1 MMASSRS
8 LTSPKKTNSTAKIL
22 YLLLALITLSIYT
35 GAQDPINPIK
45 QCILLLFSAWLLPK
59 IWYKSQIKHAINF
72 FNYKLN
78 LFIIL
83 FVFLFFQ
90 LISALVSSDIIT
102 GILGDHQRR
111 NGFLTY
117 FSLSI
122 ILIYTILNFDKKL
135 YASFGKF
142 IIIFSIFLGCYGL
155 LQSVG
160 KDFVDWNNPYNNLI
174 LTVGN
179 PNFASS
185 LLAILGI
192 LLTSI
197 ALDKSFRSLYRF
209 TSIIILILFIC
220 LMVSSNSIQ
229 GLVVYAVGI
238 SSFFGYYL
246 YKKFGINYLVIT
258 YLVFLLVS
266 VGLAIFGTLQ
276 KGPFKYFL
284 YKESVSIRGYYWR
297 AAIEM
302 FRANPI
308 FGVGTDQYGTFFRL
322 YREST
327 YPLRYGFEITSSNAH
342 NVYLQF
348 LSTSGVL
355 VGISYLVLIGL
366 IFKCSVENLKS
377 SRSDESPSMV
387 YAGIFFAW
395 IGYVIQGIISI
406 DNISLSIWGWFLGGA
421 LLSRSLQKVEPNNL
435 PRKSELSFLLAS
447 FFVLSSF
454 YFCTFILRAEI
465 DMQNQMRISN
475 IENTPENRKYFVSAT
490 NKVYLNPIAPPFYK
504 RIVSERLF
512 DGSEQILAL
521 ERIDELIEK
530 NPYICENYYSRITI
544 NQNLGNVLEV
554 VKDQEKLL
562 ELDPWGAGNMYNLAL
577 NYIKSGDFAKMEQIK
592 ARILDFASESKI
604 GDLARSNLVKP

>member
-1 MMASSRS
+1 MTTSRS
-8 LTSPKKTNSTAKIL
+8 LVSPKKTKPTAKIL
-22 YLLLALITLSIYT
+22 YLVLASITLSIYT
-35 GAQDPINPIK
+35 SAQDPINPVK

-59 IWYKSQIKHAINF
+59 IWYKSKIKHAINF
-72 FNYKLN
+72 FNYKVN
-78 LFIIL
+78 LFRIL

-90 LISALVSSDIIT
+90 LISALISSDITT

-117 FSLSI
+117 FSLSV
-122 ILIYTILNFDKKL
+122 ILVYTILNFNKNL

-142 IIIFSIFLGCYGL
+142 LIAISIFLGFYGL

-197 ALDKSFRSLYRF
+197 VLDKSFRNLYRF
-209 TSIIILILFIC
+209 TSAIILILFIF
-220 LMVSSNSIQ
+220 LMFTSNSIQ
-229 GLVVYAVGI
+229 GLVVYAVGA
-238 SSFFGYYL
+238 SSLFGFYL
-246 YKKFGINYLVIT
+246 YKKYGINYVVIT
-258 YLVFLLVS
+258 YAVFLLVCM
-266 VGLAIFGTLQ
+266 GLAIFGTLQ
-276 KGPFKYFL
+276 KGPFKFLL
-284 YKESVSIRGYYWR
+284 YKESVSIRGFYWR

-302 FRANPI
+302 FKANPV

-322 YREST
+322 YRDSD

-348 LSTSGVL
+348 LSTGGIL
-355 VGISYLVLIGL
+355 VGISYILLIAL
-366 IFKCSVENLKS
+366 IFKCSVQNLKS
-377 SRSDESPSMV
+377 SRSEENPNMM

-421 LLSRSLQKVEPNNL
+421 LLSRSLQKIEPNNL
-435 PRKSELSFLLAS
+435 PRKSELSFLISSLFLFLTL
-447 FFVLSSF
+447 FFS
-454 YFCTFILRAEI
+454 TFILRAEI

-475 IENTPENRKYFVSAT
+475 IEDTPENRKYFVSAT
-490 NKVYLNPIAPPFYK
+490 NKVYLNPIAPSFYK

-521 ERIDELIEK
+521 ERINELIEK
-530 NPYICENYYSRITI
+530 NSFICENYYSRITI
-544 NQNLGNVLEV
+544 NQNLGNVLAV
-554 VKDQEKLL
+554 IKDQEKLL

-577 NYIKSGDFAKMEQIK
+577 NYIKIGNFEKMEQIK
-592 ARILDFASESKI
+592 SQILKFAPESKI
-604 GDLARSNLVKP
+604 GDMARSTLVKP

>member
-1 MMASSRS
+1 MASSRS

-35 GAQDPINPIK
+35 NAQDPINPIK

-59 IWYKSQIKHAINF
+59 IWYKSKIKYTFNI
-72 FNYKLN
+72 FNYKVN
-78 LFIIL
+78 LFRIL

-90 LISALVSSDIIT
+90 LISALISSDITT

-122 ILIYTILNFDKKL
+122 ILIYTTLNFNENL
-135 YASFGKF
+135 FASFGKF
-142 IIIFSIFLGCYGL
+142 IIAISLILGLYGL
-155 LQSVG
+155 LQSMG

-197 ALDKSFRSLYRF
+197 ALDKSFRNLYRA
-209 TSIIILILFIC
+209 TSTMIVILFIC
-220 LMVSSNSIQ
+220 LMVVSNSIQ
-229 GLVVYAVGI
+229 GLVVYGVGV
-238 SSFFGYYL
+238 SSLLGFYL
-246 YKKFGINYLVIT
+246 YKKYGINYLLIT
-258 YLVFLLVS
+258 YAAILLVFI
-266 VGLAIFGTLQ
+266 GLAIFGTLQ
-276 KGPFKYFL
+276 KGPFKFFL
-284 YKESVSIRGYYWR
+284 YKESVSIRGFYWR

-302 FRANPI
+302 FKANPI

-322 YREST
+322 YRESE

-348 LSTSGVL
+348 LATGGIL
-355 VGISYLVLIGL
+355 VGVSYIVLIAL
-366 IFKCSVENLKS
+366 IFKCSVQNLKS
-377 SRSDESPSMV
+377 SRSDESPNMI

-406 DNISLSIWGWFLGGA
+406 DNISLGIWGWFLGGA

-435 PRKSELSFLLAS
+435 PKKSELSFLLS
-447 FFVLSSF
+447 SLFVFL
-454 YFCTFILRAEI
+454 TFIFSTFIFRSEI

-475 IENTPENRKYFVSAT
+475 IEDTPENRKYFVSAT
-490 NKVYLNPIAPPFYK
+490 NKVYLNPIAPTFYK

-521 ERIDELIEK
+521 ERINELIEK
-530 NPYICENYYSRITI
+530 NSFICENYYSRITI
-544 NQNLGNVLEV
+544 NQNLGNVAAV
-554 VKDQEKLL
+554 IKDQEKLL
-562 ELDPWGAGNMYNLAL
+562 ELDPWGAGNMYNLGL
-577 NYIKSGDFAKMEQIK
+577 NYMKIGNFEKMEQIK
-592 ARILDFASESKI
+592 SRILNFASQSEI
-604 GDLARSNLVKP
+604 GYMARNTLVKP

>member
-1 MMASSRS
+1 MASSRS

-35 GAQDPINPIK
+35 NAQDPINPIK

-59 IWYKSQIKHAINF
+59 IWYKSKIKYTFNI
-72 FNYKLN
+72 FNYKVN
-78 LFIIL
+78 LFRIL

-90 LISALVSSDIIT
+90 LISALISSDITT

-122 ILIYTILNFDKKL
+122 ILIYTTLNFNENL
-135 YASFGKF
+135 FASFGKF
-142 IIIFSIFLGCYGL
+142 IIAISLILGLYGL
-155 LQSVG
+155 LQSMG

-197 ALDKSFRSLYRF
+197 ALDKSFRNLYRA
-209 TSIIILILFIC
+209 TSTMIVILFIC
-220 LMVSSNSIQ
+220 LMVVSNSIQ
-229 GLVVYAVGI
+229 GLVVYGVGV
-238 SSFFGYYL
+238 SSLLGFYL
-246 YKKFGINYLVIT
+246 YKKYGINYLLIT
-258 YLVFLLVS
+258 YAAILLVFI
-266 VGLAIFGTLQ
+266 GLAIFGTLQ
-276 KGPFKYFL
+276 KGPFKFFL
-284 YKESVSIRGYYWR
+284 YKESVSILGFYWR

-302 FRANPI
+302 FKANPI

-322 YREST
+322 YRESE

-348 LSTSGVL
+348 LATGGIL
-355 VGISYLVLIGL
+355 VGVSYIVLIAL
-366 IFKCSVENLKS
+366 IFKCSVQNLKS
-377 SRSDESPSMV
+377 SRSDESPNMI

-406 DNISLSIWGWFLGGA
+406 DNISLGIWGWFLGGA

-435 PRKSELSFLLAS
+435 PKKSELSFLLS
-447 FFVLSSF
+447 SLFVFL
-454 YFCTFILRAEI
+454 TFIFSTFIFRSEI

-475 IENTPENRKYFVSAT
+475 IEDTPENRKYFVSAT
-490 NKVYLNPIAPPFYK
+490 NKVYLNPIAPTFYK

-521 ERIDELIEK
+521 ERINELIEK
-530 NPYICENYYSRITI
+530 NSFICENYYSRITI
-544 NQNLGNVLEV
+544 NQNLGNVAAV
-554 VKDQEKLL
+554 IKDQEKLL
-562 ELDPWGAGNMYNLAL
+562 ELDPWGAGNMYNLGL
-577 NYIKSGDFAKMEQIK
+577 NYMKIGNFEKMEQIK
-592 ARILDFASESKI
+592 SRILNFASQSEI
-604 GDLARSNLVKP
+604 GYMARNTLVKP

>member
-1 MMASSRS
+1 MASSRS

-35 GAQDPINPIK
+35 NAQDPINPIK

-59 IWYKSQIKHAINF
+59 IWYKSKIKYTFNI
-72 FNYKLN
+72 FNYKVN
-78 LFIIL
+78 LFRIL

-90 LISALVSSDIIT
+90 LISALISSDITT

-122 ILIYTILNFDKKL
+122 ILIYTSLNFNENL
-135 YASFGKF
+135 FASFGKF
-142 IIIFSIFLGCYGL
+142 IIAISLILGLYGL
-155 LQSVG
+155 LQSMG

-197 ALDKSFRSLYRF
+197 ALDKSFRNLYRA
-209 TSIIILILFIC
+209 TSTMIVILFIC
-220 LMVSSNSIQ
+220 LMVVSNSIQ
-229 GLVVYAVGI
+229 GLVVYGVGV
-238 SSFFGYYL
+238 SSLLGFYL
-246 YKKFGINYLVIT
+246 YKKYGINYLVIT
-258 YLVFLLVS
+258 YAAILLVFI
-266 VGLAIFGTLQ
+266 GLAIFGTLQ
-276 KGPFKYFL
+276 KGPFKFFL
-284 YKESVSIRGYYWR
+284 YKESVSIRGFYWR

-302 FRANPI
+302 FKANPI

-322 YREST
+322 YRESE

-348 LSTSGVL
+348 LATGGIL
-355 VGISYLVLIGL
+355 VGVSYIVLIAL
-366 IFKCSVENLKS
+366 IFKCSVQNLKS
-377 SRSDESPSMV
+377 SRSDESPNMI

-406 DNISLSIWGWFLGGA
+406 DNISLGIWGWFLGGA

-435 PRKSELSFLLAS
+435 PKKSELSFLLS
-447 FFVLSSF
+447 SLFVFL
-454 YFCTFILRAEI
+454 TFIFSTFIFRSEI

-475 IENTPENRKYFVSAT
+475 IEDTPENRKYFVSAT
-490 NKVYLNPIAPPFYK
+490 NKVYLNPIAPTFYK

-521 ERIDELIEK
+521 ERINELIEK
-530 NPYICENYYSRITI
+530 NSFICENYYSRITI
-544 NQNLGNVLEV
+544 NQNLGNVAAV
-554 VKDQEKLL
+554 IKDQEKLL
-562 ELDPWGAGNMYNLAL
+562 ELDPWGAGNMYNLGL
-577 NYIKSGDFAKMEQIK
+577 NYMKIGNFEKMEQIK
-592 ARILDFASESKI
+592 SRILNFASQSQI
-604 GDLARSNLVKP
+604 GYMARSTLVKP